1 MQPIIRRT
9 ITITITETWTIT
21 WPDGRETVWAETH
34 EVVSP
39 VVVEPETPRL
49 PLTDD
54 DECADATLD
63 PDEADPTAD
72 DEQGVGLLDDFL
84 STLSYTESAGLSNEE
99 RRLPME

>member
-9 ITITITETWTIT
+9 ITITITETWTII

-34 EVVSP
+34 EVASP
-39 VVVEPETPRL
+39 AVVEPETPRL

-54 DECADATLD
+54 DECEDDDLD

-72 DEQGVGLLDDFL
+72 DEQGAGLLDDFL
-84 STLSYTESAGLSNEE
+84 STLSYTESSGLSNEE